1 MKYSLL
7 LGCTVALVAFAD
19 VAVAKT
25 AAEVESIAKAVT
37 VEIKLQQ
44 NGGVGSGVIVD
55 HQGDLYTLVT
65 NNHVVCG
72 NQRCS
77 ELPTGENYSLGLVDG
92 QQYRVKTSSIRLL
105 GNDLDLAI
113 IQFRS
118 SRKYSVAQVSASDSL
133 KVDDVLY
140 TAGFPYEIPGFSFNE
155 GEAIAVVNKRLI
167 GDAGG
172 YSIIYDAY
180 TLPGMSGGGVFDSKG
195 QLVAIHG
202 RGDKYTSGTEINND
216 DVTVNAKIGFNRGI
230 PVSWLVKSS
239 RELGINLVTQGS
251 TSDIR
256 AARLVVPNT
265 ADEYFITGFN
275 KYVEPGDDVL
285 AGKQQA
291 IQEFS
296 IAIKINPKYSRAY
309 FMRGYAYLQLQN
321 FQQALVDWN
330 KAIYLSPKYAAFFYN
345 RGILKNENLN
355 DFPGA
360 LSDFD
365 QAIFINPKYAKAYNN
380 RGILKEEKFNDVPG
394 ALADYNKAI
403 SLNPKNAKAYYNRG
417 VLKDEK
423 LNDFSGALSDFNQA
437 IFINPKYAKAYN
449 NRGNLKYKLN
459 DLSGALSDYNQAILY
474 DPKSAESY
482 YNRGTL
488 KGEKLNDMPAAL
500 SDYNQAILLN
510 PKHAKAYGNRGI
522 LKYQLNDFPGALSDY
537 NQAIILN
544 PKLAVAYNNR
554 GILKAYKLN
563 DRAGGIQDFR
573 QAARI
578 FREEGKTQYLQF
590 AIEQLRKLGATE

>member
-44 NGGVGSGVIVD
+44 NVGVGSGVIIYR
-55 HQGDLYTLVT
+55 QGDLYTLVT
-65 NNHVVCG
+65 NKHVVCG
-72 NQRCS
+72 NQLCS
-77 ELPTGENYSLGLVDG
+77 ELPAGESYSLGLVDG
-92 QQYRVKTSSIRLL
+92 QQYRVKAANIKLL
-105 GNDLDLAI
+105 ENDLDLAI

-118 SRKYSVAQVSASDSL
+118 SRNYSVAQVSASNSL

-140 TAGFPYEIPGFSFNE
+140 TAGFPYERPGFSFNE

-172 YSIIYDAY
+172 YSIIYNAY
-180 TLPGMSGGGVFDSKG
+180 TLPGMSGGGVFDNKG

-202 RGDKYTSGTEINND
+202 RGDIYTSRTEIDND
-216 DVTVNAKIGFNRGI
+216 DATINAKIGFNRGI
-230 PVSWLVKSS
+230 PVGWLVRSS
-239 RELGINLVTQGS
+239 RGLGISLVNPGS

-256 AARLVVPNT
+256 AARLAVPNT
-265 ADEYFITGFN
+265 ADEYFIAGFN
-275 KYVEPGDDVL
+275 KYVEPGDNVL

-296 IAIKINPKYSRAY
+296 AAIKINPRYSRAY

-321 FQQALVDWN
+321 FQQTLVDWN
-330 KAIYLSPKYAAFFYN
+330 KAIYLSPQYAVFFYN
-345 RGILKNENLN
+345 RGILKNEKLN

-360 LSDFD
+360 LSDFN
-365 QAIFINPKYAKAYNN
+365 QAILLNPTNAKAYNN
-380 RGILKEEKFNDVPG
+380 RGILKDEKLNDLPG
-394 ALADYNKAI
+394 ALADYNRAI
-403 SLNPKNAKAYYNRG
+403 SLNPTNAKAHYNRG
-417 VLKDEK
+417 ILKSEK
-423 LNDFSGALSDFNQA
+423 LNDLPGALTDFNQA
-437 IFINPKYAKAYN
+437 IIINPKYTNAYN
-449 NRGNLKYKLN
+449 NRGNLKNRLN
-459 DLSGALSDYNQAILY
+459 DLSGALSDYNQAIFY
-474 DPKSAESY
+474 SPKSAEPY

-488 KGEKLNDMPAAL
+488 KGEKLNDLPGAL
-500 SDYNQAILLN
+500 LDYNQAIFLDS
-510 PKHAKAYGNRGI
+510 KYAKAYGNRGI
-522 LKYQLNDFPGALSDY
+522 IKYQFNDFPGALTDF
-537 NQAIILN
+537 NQAIVYN
-544 PKLAVAYNNR
+544 PKLAEAYNNR
-554 GILKAYKLN
+554 GFLKANKLN

-573 QAARI
+573 QAARL
-578 FREEGKTQYLQF
+578 FREQGKTQSLQY